1 MCKKWIYYVLR
12 HENNELFIY
21 SSQTKVSGI
30 NIYHKSLRVIPTSIF
45 HKTMSSRKAIDEFP
59 VNLHLKFTQVNFY
72 K

>member
-21 SSQTKVSGI
+21 SCQTQI
-30 NIYHKSLRVIPTSIF
+30 TFFNHKSLRVIPTSIF

>member
-1 MCKKWIYYVLR
+1 MDLLCIKAWKQWTIYILKSDTN
-12 HENNELFIY
+12 HFFFN
-21 SSQTKVSGI
+21 
-30 NIYHKSLRVIPTSIF
+30 HKSLRVIPTSIF